1 MGRSEEIIYMTIQN
15 IMNQEIALR
24 NLERRQAFDIAV
36 QTVEDMLSKSQEL
49 NIKYPSADS
58 LITPS

>member
-1 MGRSEEIIYMTIQN
+1 MGRSEEIIYMSIQN

-24 NLERRQAFDIAV
+24 NLERRQTFDIAV

-49 NIKYPSADS
+49 NIKYPSDDS
-58 LITPS
+58 PTT

>member
-1 MGRSEEIIYMTIQN
+1 MGRSEEIIYMSIQN

-36 QTVEDMLSKSQEL
+36 QTVEDMLSKSKEL
-49 NIKYPSADS
+49 NIKYPSS
-58 LITPS
+58 ESIPLP

>member
-1 MGRSEEIIYMTIQN
+1 MGRSEEIIYMSIQN

-58 LITPS
+58 PTT

>member
-1 MGRSEEIIYMTIQN
+1 MGRGEEIIYMSIQN

-36 QTVEDMLSKSQEL
+36 QTVEDMLSKSKEL

-58 LITPS
+58 PTTSS